1 MVSLSE
7 KAIKDAIW
15 ISIDQP
21 SGPESHV
28 MVLKLQILE
37 SRPDLRNQA
46 FWWVL
51 KKSNVER
58 AFQMLYIDS
67 RFKNHLSSL
76 KHEWL
81 RNLRNLRMLFKMF
94 LGN

>member
-1 MVSLSE
+1 MKQEMVSCSE

-15 ISIDQP
+15 IRIDQP

-37 SRPDLRNQA
+37 SRPDLPNQA

-58 AFQMLYIDS
+58 AFQMLHIDS
-67 RFKNHLSSL
+67 RFKNHLN
-76 KHEWL
+76 KW
-81 RNLRNLRMLFKMF
+81 LRNLRMLFKMF